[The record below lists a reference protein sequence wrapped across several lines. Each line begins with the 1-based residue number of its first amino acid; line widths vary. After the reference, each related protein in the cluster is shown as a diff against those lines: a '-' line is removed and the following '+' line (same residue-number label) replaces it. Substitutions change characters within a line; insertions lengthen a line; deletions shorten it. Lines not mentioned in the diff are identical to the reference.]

1 MKLQEA
7 QIQDFLGLLASIDEK
22 SLTHR
27 LEFDIGKLLRAFHR
41 PFLLSDLLCFVEKYC
56 PARGLCVFV
65 SCFNK
70 QAVTGQLLIR
80 EMQGDRAL

>member
-41 PFLLSDLLCFVEKYC
+41 PFLLSDLLRWLKNIAPQGTCVCVY
-56 PARGLCVFV
+56 PALTNR
-65 SCFNK
+65 
-70 QAVTGQLLIR
+70 Q
-80 EMQGDRAL
+80 